1 MKKFSLLAA
10 IMIFSLSAF
19 AQQKEIIDKI
29 VAKVGNELVL
39 LSDIEEQYDLIEK
52 ERGTLPEGFRCNLMD
67 NLLAKSLLLTHAKLD
82 SIEVSDE
89 EVDAQLSARIEQ
101 ILAYMNNDLTQF
113 EEYYGQT
120 VSEVREQFRED
131 LQGQLL
137 VQRMRSTIVAD
148 IAITPEE
155 VKQFFASIPKDSLPY
170 FNSEVEIGEI
180 VMTPKVNAE
189 EKTRAREK
197 LEELIKRI
205 TEGGEDFAK
214 LAEVYSDDPGSGRIG
229 GDLGWQRRGTFVPE
243 FEAAAY
249 NLEKDEL
256 SGVVE
261 TEFGFHLIQMLERRG
276 NSIHT
281 RHILIRPVITEADLE
296 LTRAK
301 MDTIRNLLLTDSIS
315 FSRAV
320 KRYSDE
326 NIQSFNN
333 DGNMVNPKTGNTF
346 FEIADLEP
354 EIYFTIDTMQ
364 VNGISLPIRFRNQ
377 GGEIQYRLVK
387 LKSRTAPHKANLETD
402 YSKIKAAAL
411 ESKTNIH
418 VSNWIQTKI
427 DGTYIMVDPA
437 YKSCPNLQ
445 AWLKKDSAMI
455 KP

>member
-10 IMIFSLSAF
+10 IMIFALSAF
-19 AQQKEIIDKI
+19 AQKEIIDKI

-52 ERGTLPEGFRCNLMD
+52 ERGTLPDGFRCSLVD

-82 SIEVSDE
+82 SIEVSDD

-101 ILAYMNNDLTQF
+101 ILAYMNNDLNQF

-131 LQGQLL
+131 LQSQLL

-148 IAITPEE
+148 IAITPAE
-155 VKQFFASIPKDSLPY
+155 VKKFFASIPKDSLPY

-180 VMTPKVNAE
+180 VMSPKVNAT
-189 EKTRAREK
+189 EKAKAREK
-197 LEELIKRI
+197 LEDLHKRI

-214 LAEVYSDDPGSGRIG
+214 LAEVFSDDPGSGRAG

-249 NLEKDEL
+249 NLDKDEF
-256 SGVVE
+256 SEIIE

-281 RHILIRPVITEADLE
+281 RHILIRPQITDADLA
-296 LTRAK
+296 LTSAK
-301 MDTIRNLLLTDSIS
+301 MDTIRNMLLGDSIS

-326 NIQSFNN
+326 DIQSFNN

-354 EIYFTIDTMQ
+354 EVYFTIDTMK
-364 VNGISLPIRFRNQ
+364 VSSVSLPIQFRNQ

-387 LKSRTAPHKANLETD
+387 LKSRTSPHKANLETD

-418 VSNWIQTKI
+418 INNWIQTKI
-427 DGTYIMVDPA
+427 DGTYIMIDPV
-437 YKSCPNLQ
+437 YNGCPNLNS
-445 AWLKKDSAMI
+445 WLKKDSAMI